1 MAKAK
6 VSNEELKR
14 KMKRTKNNI
23 HWKLTVLLL
32 WVMGRGASGTLGTTD
47 SYQGMDHL
55 QQSISDLRQDEMK
68 YDQQIKMVSQ
78 NIRRLYEEEAFDK
91 GSFENFCYV
100 THDDMRQQER
110 FADQSVM
117 AIKAPPGTTLE
128 VPDPDEGMPNGKRRF
143 QIFLKS
149 TGLGTRLAYVYLV
162 RLLNDEQD
170 ADGAE
175 ESTEEANAHAA
186 PESPAPPLDQGYAA
200 RTSGRFLPID
210 GNFAMPGADAHLT
223 GRCFLLSALVE
234 GVNKSMSEMMVGS
247 TDVNAED
254 ISPNTCQPASQIHAD
269 RTFPR
274 FKHHSKSKSKSKSK
288 SRERSS
294 SQPRSFKRPRIV
306 DDDDE
311 DSDEDVVLLDPAKA
325 KAAVAASRAKNG
337 AVVLTKKATPAH
349 FWNRSDVPK
358 SFVDHHREAWDH
370 H

>member
-1 MAKAK
+1 MD
-6 VSNEELKR
+6 
-14 KMKRTKNNI
+14 
-23 HWKLTVLLL
+23 
-32 WVMGRGASGTLGTTD
+32 RGASGTLGTTE

-149 TGLGTRLAYVYLV
+149 TGLGTHGPVDVYLV

-175 ESTEEANAHAA
+175 ESTEEASAHAA
-186 PESPAPPLDQGYAA
+186 PESPAPPLDQVSL
-200 RTSGRFLPID
+200 TSGCCVDP
-210 GNFAMPGADAHLT
+210 T
-223 GRCFLLSALVE
+223 LSV
-234 GVNKSMSEMMVGS
+234 
-247 TDVNAED
+247 
-254 ISPNTCQPASQIHAD
+254 
-269 RTFPR
+269 F
-274 FKHHSKSKSKSKSK
+274 
-288 SRERSS
+288 
-294 SQPRSFKRPRIV
+294 
-306 DDDDE
+306 
-311 DSDEDVVLLDPAKA
+311 
-325 KAAVAASRAKNG
+325 
-337 AVVLTKKATPAH
+337 
-349 FWNRSDVPK
+349 
-358 SFVDHHREAWDH
+358 
-370 H
+370 